1 MGLIGIETSDIWSW
15 LREELRDDREAIAE
29 KSPTDWLVTG
39 LDLLAGPVLAVR
51 AAIASWVWAIN
62 HGSEADI
69 GLSLADPA
77 MIAPAWGRVDAA
89 QVAALLVIGPA
100 IVARS
105 PACCATVPPGVAA
118 YLGLQ
123 GLVVAIDAV
132 LVVSGVRR

>member
-39 LDLLAGPVLAVR
+39 LDLLAGPVLALR

-69 GLSLADPA
+69 GFSMSDPA
-77 MIAPAWGRVDAA
+77 MCAPAWGRIDAL
-89 QVAALLVIGPA
+89 QVVALMVIAPA
-100 IVARS
+100 LAVES
-105 PACCATVPPGVAA
+105 PACCSVVPPGVAA
-118 YLGLQ
+118 FLGLQ
-123 GLVVAIDAV
+123 ALVVAVECAV
-132 LVVSGVRR
+132 VVSGVRR

>member
-1 MGLIGIETSDIWSW
+1 VTIVDLV
-15 LREELRDDREAIAE
+15 AA
-29 KSPTDWLVTG
+29 PTLT
-39 LDLLAGPVLAVR
+39 LR
-51 AAIASWVWAIN
+51 AAIASCIWAIN

-77 MIAPAWGRVDAA
+77 MCAPAWARVDAF

-118 YLGLQ
+118 YLAVQ
-123 GLVVAIDAV
+123 GLVVAYEGAV
-132 LVVSGVRR
+132 VISGVRRS